1 MHVASFDLVLIG
13 ELPFPFS
20 LREKKH
26 KSSSSRAT
34 LLLRWTFEMVKD
46 TAVKSSVGL
55 VTSAPSRSRSSSIV
69 EAIPEALASGLGKRL
84 GEFITS
90 ESPNTEGSVKHSC
103 GEEIESELMDAVEQ
117 ILLGNYRAA
126 HFINLLKS
134 VNLTAEN
141 KPANV
146 SVANVLWLWG
156 TQVSIG

>member
-1 MHVASFDLVLIG
+1 
-13 ELPFPFS
+13 
-20 LREKKH
+20 
-26 KSSSSRAT
+26 
-34 LLLRWTFEMVKD
+34 MVKD
-46 TAVKSSVGL
+46 TVKTSVGL
-55 VTSAPSRSRSSSIV
+55 VASAPSRSRSSSIV

-126 HFINLLKS
+126 QFINLLKS